1 MIRKKSENKQL
12 LLDIA
17 DITGILTAKEEISTW
32 VWKILFN
39 NIKTKHT
46 ERNKK
51 LEITLKYGDEIFK
64 GCFDRKNYPEEI
76 YNLKD

>member
-12 LLDIA
+12 LLDIT
-17 DITGILTAKEEISTW
+17 DLTGILTAKEEISTW
-32 VWKILFN
+32 IWKILFN
-39 NIKTKHT
+39 NIKKEHT

-51 LEITLKYGDEIFK
+51 LKITLEYGDGIFK
-64 GCFDRKNYPEEI
+64 GCFDREKYPEEV